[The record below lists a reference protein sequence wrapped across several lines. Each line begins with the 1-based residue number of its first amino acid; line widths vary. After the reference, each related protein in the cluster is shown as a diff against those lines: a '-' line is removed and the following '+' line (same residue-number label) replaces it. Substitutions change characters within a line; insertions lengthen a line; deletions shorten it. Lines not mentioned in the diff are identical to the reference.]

1 VIYILDA
8 SAIIAYLRGEPGA
21 DVVSAVLVDPTH
33 ECLVHALNLCEVY
46 YDFYRANGERAAR
59 DAMRDI
65 FSLGVQLRS
74 DLSIDFW
81 QAAGTLKATARRI
94 SLADCFAV
102 TLAQA
107 LGGTVLTS
115 DHHEFDALAARAV
128 CAFAFIR

>member
-21 DVVSAVLVDPTH
+21 GVVSGILVDRAH
-33 ECLVHALNLCEVY
+33 ECVVHALNLCEVY
-46 YDFYRANGERAAR
+46 YDFHRSNGETAAR
-59 DAMRDI
+59 DAISDI
-65 FSLGVQLRS
+65 VSLGVQVRN
-74 DLSIDFW
+74 DLSIEFW
-81 QAAGTLKATARRI
+81 QVAGALKETHRRI

-107 LGGTVLTS
+107 TGGSVLTS
-115 DHHEFDALAARAV
+115 DHHEFDSLAAKGV